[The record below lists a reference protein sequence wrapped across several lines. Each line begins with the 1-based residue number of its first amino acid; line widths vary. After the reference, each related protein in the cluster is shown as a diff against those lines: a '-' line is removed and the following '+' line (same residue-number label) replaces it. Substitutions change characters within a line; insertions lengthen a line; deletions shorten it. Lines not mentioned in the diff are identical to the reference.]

1 VSVEV
6 DLLNGLKAAQQ
17 QFALDALKRP
27 VNRDNFEYGYRVGV
41 VSGYEAAINLLLD
54 LVRRERDDEKD
65 L

>member
-27 VNRDNFEYGYRVGV
+27 VNRDNFEYGYRVGMV
-41 VSGYEAAINLLLD
+41 AGYEAALNLLLD